1 MEKSGK
7 NPRMDITRLLSTPR
21 LAKAATGLTE
31 PEFAALVRA
40 FTPLWAKPRDRRTLT
55 GAARQRRAGGG
66 RTGQLGAAPRKLLFI
81 LFYFRVYP
89 TQDVMGLFFGLS
101 QPQVCAW
108 VHRLTPLLQKA
119 LGRELHLPTRQ
130 PARLHQVLAQ
140 CPDLAFL
147 IDGTERPGRR
157 PQAEPAQREHYSG
170 RRKTHTVKNVVVV
183 AGRTVKA
190 LSATRPGRVH
200 DKKVAAQEWAG
211 RKFPR
216 GKLLLGDGG
225 FAGWQPDGG
234 PLCRPVKRRRDE
246 ELSPFHQHYN
256 LVLNRAR
263 VTVEHVLSGVKRS
276 RIVSDEFRNRKAGF
290 ADTVMELACGR
301 HNFRTHHRQK
311 A

>member
-1 MEKSGK
+1 
-7 NPRMDITRLLSTPR
+7 MDLQRILSTPR
-21 LAKAATGLTE
+21 LAKAATGLTAA
-31 PEFAALVRA
+31 EFEALAQV
-40 FTPLWAKPRDRRTLT
+40 FGTLWAKPLGRRTAA
-55 GAARQRRAGGG
+55 GVARQRQPGGG
-66 RTGQLGAAPRKLLFI
+66 PKGQLSDPRRKLVFI

-108 VHRLTPLLQKA
+108 VHRLTPLVQKA
-119 LGRELHLPTRQ
+119 LGQELHLPARQ

-140 CPDLAFL
+140 CPDLAFIL
-147 IDGTERPGRR
+147 DGTERPVRR

-170 RRKTHTVKNVVVV
+170 RRKTHTVKNVLIV
-183 AGRTVKA
+183 AGRTVKV

-200 DKKVAAQEWAG
+200 DKKVAAEEWAG

-225 FAGWQPDGG
+225 FTGYQPQGAV
-234 PLCRPVKRRRDE
+234 LCRPVKRRRGE
-246 ELSPFHQHYN
+246 ELSAFHAGYN
-256 LVLNRAR
+256 LCLNRAR

-276 RIVSDEFRNRKAGF
+276 RIVSDEFRNRKPGF
-290 ADTVMELACGR
+290 VDTVMELACGL
-301 HNFRTHHRQK
+301 HNFRTHHRPT

>member
-1 MEKSGK
+1 ME
-7 NPRMDITRLLSTPR
+7 RILSTPR
-21 LAKAATGLTE
+21 LVKAATGLTAT
-31 PEFAALVRA
+31 EFEALAEVFGA
-40 FTPLWAKPRDRRTLT
+40 LWAQPLRRRTAA
-55 GAARQRRAGGG
+55 GAVRQRRPGGG
-66 RTGQLGAAPRKLLFI
+66 CQGQLANPRLKLVFI

-119 LGRELHLPTRQ
+119 LGREQHLPARA
-130 PARLHQVLAQ
+130 PARLHQVLAA
-140 CPDLAFL
+140 CPDLAFVL
-147 IDGTERPGRR
+147 DGTERPVRR

-170 RRKTHTVKNVVVV
+170 RRKTHTVKNVLIV
-183 AGRTVKA
+183 AGRTVKV

-200 DKKVAAQEWAG
+200 DKKVAAEEWAG

-225 FAGWQPDGG
+225 FAGYAPAGTT
-234 PLCRPVKRRRDE
+234 LCRPVKRRRGE
-246 ELSPFHQHYN
+246 ELGAFHQQYN
-256 LVLNRAR
+256 LCLNRAR

-276 RIVSDEFRNRKAGF
+276 RIVSDEFRNRKEGF
-290 ADTVMELACGR
+290 SDTVMELACGL
-301 HNFRTHHRQK
+301 HNFRTHHRQT

>member
-1 MEKSGK
+1 
-7 NPRMDITRLLSTPR
+7 MDLTRILSTPR
-21 LAKAATGLTE
+21 LAKSATGLTA

-40 FTPLWAKPRDRRTLT
+40 FTPLWEKPLGRRT
-55 GAARQRRAGGG
+55 AAGTPRQRRAGGG
-66 RTGQLGAAPRKLLFI
+66 RQGQLGDARRKLLFI

-108 VHRLTPLLQKA
+108 VHRLTPLLQKT

-147 IDGTERPGRR
+147 VDGTERPVRR

-183 AGRTVKA
+183 AGRKVKA

-216 GKLLLGDGG
+216 GKLLLGDNG
-225 FAGWQPDGG
+225 FAGWQPNGA
-234 PLCRPVKRRRDE
+234 PLCRPVKRRPGA
-246 ELSPFHQHYN
+246 ELSAFHQHYN
-256 LVLNRAR
+256 LVLSRAR

-276 RIVSDEFRNRKAGF
+276 RIVSDEWRNRKEGF
-290 ADTVMELACGR
+290 ADTVMELACGL
-301 HNFRTHHRQK
+301 HNFRTHHRQP

>member
-1 MEKSGK
+1 
-7 NPRMDITRLLSTPR
+7 MDLEHVLSTPR
-21 LAKAATGLTE
+21 LAKAATGLTVAE
-31 PEFAALVRA
+31 FETLAQVFAALWVQ
-40 FTPLWAKPRDRRTLT
+40 PLRRRTAA
-55 GAARQRRAGGG
+55 GGARQRRPGGG
-66 RTGQLGAAPRKLLFI
+66 CKGQLSDPRRKLVFI
-81 LFYFRVYP
+81 LFYLRVYP

-119 LGRELHLPTRQ
+119 LGREVHLPARA
-130 PARLHQVLAQ
+130 PARLHQVLAR
-140 CPDLAFL
+140 CPDLAFVL
-147 IDGTERPGRR
+147 DGTERPVRR

-170 RRKTHTVKNVVVV
+170 RRKTHTVKNVVIV
-183 AGRTVKA
+183 AGRKVA
-190 LSATRPGRVH
+190 VLSATRPGRVH
-200 DKKVAAQEWAG
+200 DKKVAAEEWAG

-225 FAGWQPDGG
+225 FAGYQPAGTT
-234 PLCRPVKRRRDE
+234 LCRPVKRRRGE
-246 ELSPFHQHYN
+246 ELSPFHTDYN
-256 LVLNRAR
+256 RCLNRAR

-301 HNFRTHHRQK
+301 HNFRTHHRQT